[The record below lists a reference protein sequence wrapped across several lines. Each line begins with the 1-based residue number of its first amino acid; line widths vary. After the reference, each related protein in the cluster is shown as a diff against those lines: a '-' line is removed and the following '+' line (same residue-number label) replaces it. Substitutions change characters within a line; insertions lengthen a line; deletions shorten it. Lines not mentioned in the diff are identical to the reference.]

1 MELCKKLHPTLN
13 LSMKTILSSLFLTVC
28 FWSFGQDG
36 FRVIAKAEKQIDKG
50 NLTKALRLLEKADS
64 MDYGFCGNAWM
75 DAEEKI
81 TLNRVRIFDIKQ
93 EYLNAAN
100 ELNKSAFFGIK
111 GIDSLKVAYFIKHYG
126 KEKVKLE
133 IDSCLALITVIDKRD
148 MKLILPVSFSE
159 EPLTFSFETVVKLGA
174 LTFNDPTK
182 DETVTDLERFKS
194 AVRTQSFYLLLL

>member
-1 MELCKKLHPTLN
+1 
-13 LSMKTILSSLFLTVC
+13 MKTIFTFLFLTVC
-28 FWSFGQDG
+28 FSIFGQDG

-50 NLTKALRLLEKADS
+50 NLTKALRLLAKADS

-75 DAEEKI
+75 DANEKI
-81 TLNRVRIFDIKQ
+81 TMNRVRIFVLKG

-100 ELNKSAFFGIK
+100 ELNRNHFYGIK
-111 GIDSLKVAYFIKHYG
+111 GIDSLKIAYFTKHFG
-126 KEKVKLE
+126 KAKVKTE
-133 IDSCLALITVIDKRD
+133 IDSCLALIKVIDKRE

-182 DETVTDLERFKS
+182 DETITDLERFKA
-194 AVRTQSFYLLLL
+194 AVRKQAFYQLLL